1 MRRGAEGE
9 GGEVEEKRSSQGWW
23 LPGIFQALQ
32 SGCQHCAHQAGA
44 NGNPWPGFKPLASN
58 SEC

>member
-1 MRRGAEGE
+1 M
-9 GGEVEEKRSSQGWW
+9 EEKRSSQGWW